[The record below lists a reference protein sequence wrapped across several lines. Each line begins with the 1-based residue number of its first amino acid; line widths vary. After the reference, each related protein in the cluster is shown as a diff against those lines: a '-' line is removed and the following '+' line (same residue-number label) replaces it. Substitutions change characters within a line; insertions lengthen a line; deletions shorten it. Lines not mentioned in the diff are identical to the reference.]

1 MTPWVHQIYGKSEFC
16 CAASDELETT
26 TKLSTKTHATHLK
39 YTQCVSTTSFPK
51 NGTLIAFAPVKYPA
65 AILLAL
71 CTSPNMFPVTT
82 RIIFTHSEPSN
93 VLHDICRNLSAPQGA
108 SHNCAYKKCLWSS
121 RCKTHFMP
129 QRQMKKTVLPTP
141 SHGRSYPRF
150 ATKTYTVND
159 SMKGTHSILTSLD
172 DPSSDRT
179 DRTPNAKPGHTL
191 QKQTILDI
199 SAISCFDRKLD
210 KSYILWIR
218 RLWSTEVGLGD
229 GSTSGAGAIKW
240 YSCQCISATRGA
252 GVGTDVVL
260 VAVEPQS
267 PGGAGGVA
275 GGW

>member
-1 MTPWVHQIYGKSEFC
+1 MFELTNARLEGVFSNRCQYVSIRVNTLSCPASWWVHQIYGKSEFC

-51 NGTLIAFAPVKYPA
+51 DGTLIAFAPVKYPA

-141 SHGRSYPRF
+141 SHGRSYPRICYKDLHGQRF
-150 ATKTYTVND
+150 DERHPLN
-159 SMKGTHSILTSLD
+159 
-172 DPSSDRT
+172 P
-179 DRTPNAKPGHTL
+179 
-191 QKQTILDI
+191 DI
-199 SAISCFDRKLD
+199 SWWSKQRSYGSDSKRKAWAYLAKAD
-210 KSYILWIR
+210 NSWHICHIL
-218 RLWSTEVGLGD
+218 LWS
-229 GSTSGAGAIKW
+229 
-240 YSCQCISATRGA
+240 
-252 GVGTDVVL
+252 
-260 VAVEPQS
+260 
-267 PGGAGGVA
+267 
-275 GGW
+275 